1 VSGVRLE
8 LVKIDPTQTGFDF
21 VSAPNEMTYGDSV
34 LLKAQGGQSG
44 GKITYSV
51 VSGPGTVDANGNLT
65 ATGAGT
71 VTVKATLAGN
81 ETYDPAEATVKI
93 SVLPKKITVTA
104 ENKLKVYGSADP
116 TLTYKVEG
124 LVDGD
129 TLTGTLKYTGT
140 DAGTYDIVKDSG
152 FENGNYDVTF
162 VKGTMTITKKSVTV
176 TADNQTKVYGA
187 ADPTLTYKVEGL
199 VGTDLLTGT
208 VKYTGTNVGIYDI
221 VKDSGFENG
230 NYDVTFVKGTMTIT
244 KKSVTVTADN
254 QTKVYGAAD
263 PTLTYKVEG
272 LVGTDL
278 LTGTVKYTG
287 TNVGIYD
294 IVKDSGFENGNYD
307 VTFVKGTMTI
317 TKKSVTV
324 TADNQTKVYGAAD
337 PTLTYK
343 VEGLVDGDT
352 LTGTLKYTGSN
363 AGTYDI
369 VKDSGFEN
377 GNYDVTFVKGT
388 MTITK
393 KSVTVTADNQTKV
406 YGASDPALTYKV
418 EGLVGNDTLTGTL
431 KYTGSNAG
439 TYDIVIASGFE
450 NENYDVTFVKGT
462 MTITKKPI
470 TVTADN
476 QTKVYGAADPTLTYK
491 VEGLV
496 DGDTLT
502 GTLKYTGSAVGSYDI
517 VKDSGFENGN
527 YDVTFVKGTMT
538 ITAPASTDDSQGSSS
553 DTTDTDATGSGS
565 VTDGG
570 ASGSAG
576 STGTSGGGNPP
587 TSDGNLLLFVAL
599 ISVAVLSVAVLL
611 FGKRKIRN

>member
-1 VSGVRLE
+1 
-8 LVKIDPTQTGFDF
+8 
-21 VSAPNEMTYGDSV
+21 
-34 LLKAQGGQSG
+34 
-44 GKITYSV
+44 
-51 VSGPGTVDANGNLT
+51 
-65 ATGAGT
+65 
-71 VTVKATLAGN
+71 
-81 ETYDPAEATVKI
+81 
-93 SVLPKKITVTA
+93 
-104 ENKLKVYGSADP
+104 
-116 TLTYKVEG
+116 
-124 LVDGD
+124 
-129 TLTGTLKYTGT
+129 
-140 DAGTYDIVKDSG
+140 
-152 FENGNYDVTF
+152 
-162 VKGTMTITKKSVTV
+162 
-176 TADNQTKVYGA
+176 
-187 ADPTLTYKVEGL
+187 
-199 VGTDLLTGT
+199 
-208 VKYTGTNVGIYDI
+208 
-221 VKDSGFENG
+221 
-230 NYDVTFVKGTMTIT
+230 
-244 KKSVTVTADN
+244 
-254 QTKVYGAAD
+254 
-263 PTLTYKVEG
+263 
-272 LVGTDL
+272 
-278 LTGTVKYTG
+278 
-287 TNVGIYD
+287 
-294 IVKDSGFENGNYD
+294 
-307 VTFVKGTMTI
+307 
-317 TKKSVTV
+317 
-324 TADNQTKVYGAAD
+324 
-337 PTLTYK
+337 
-343 VEGLVDGDT
+343 
-352 LTGTLKYTGSN
+352 
-363 AGTYDI
+363 
-369 VKDSGFEN
+369 
-377 GNYDVTFVKGT
+377 

-538 ITAPASTDDSQGSSS
+538 ITKKSVTVTADNQTKVYGAADPTLTYKVEGLVGTDLLTGTVKYTGTNVGIYDIVKDSGFENGNYDVTFVKGTMTITAPASTDDSQGSSS